1 MDNIEILISDADPA
15 KRHNV
20 GGPGPLQL
28 QDPGP
33 VFSQT
38 PQPVGDSKRFR
49 GWRVFAT
56 VSTIAAVASGI
67 VVWASWE
74 APNATG
80 PAGRTALVPEDPT
93 TGPSE
98 SASTDDY
105 MVSKIDYGLPNF
117 LVPAHQDVYFQD
129 NDACNALDLRT
140 IKLEKLDGSHAALP
154 YDVNAYPV
162 VGCMDDY
169 AAIQSTDLAFANGYN
184 ADGGSGIYI
193 ARWVDGA
200 WIVDEQQSRGINNSL
215 GFPVMG
221 WPALRAM
228 GNPRD
233 SASKPEQLERL
244 RKMGL
249 DDKGIVRLMGPDTAS
264 WMGKAASNE
273 FHEYSNM
280 LLSITYPY
288 WELKESMFDEGG
300 NPIADDVKSDLT
312 EAERY
317 DLQAF
322 DIRGKQVLKLVSV
335 KKGSLFEPTDCSDPE
350 TSYRL
355 DGESPSRVLA
365 DSGAL
370 KLALI
375 TKKTVDG
382 DEHSWVGLFPGDMPA
397 TGRACDVRLG
407 VDRKDRTLFA
417 TEWVGP
423 MGFKNQAERDAYLK
437 SPEYTD
443 AKKVASLLTFD
454 HVG

>member
-1 MDNIEILISDADPA
+1 M
-15 KRHNV
+15 
-20 GGPGPLQL
+20 
-28 QDPGP
+28 
-33 VFSQT
+33 
-38 PQPVGDSKRFR
+38 
-49 GWRVFAT
+49 
-56 VSTIAAVASGI
+56 
-67 VVWASWE
+67 
-74 APNATG
+74 
-80 PAGRTALVPEDPT
+80 
-93 TGPSE
+93 
-98 SASTDDY
+98 
-105 MVSKIDYGLPNF
+105 
-117 LVPAHQDVYFQD
+117 
-129 NDACNALDLRT
+129 
-140 IKLEKLDGSHAALP
+140 DGSHTGLP
-154 YDVNAYPV
+154 YNVNAYPV
-162 VGCMDDY
+162 VGCVDDY
-169 AAIQSTDLAFANGYN
+169 AALQSTDLAFESGYN

-200 WIVDEQQSRGINNSL
+200 WTIYEQQIRGINNSI

-221 WPALRAM
+221 WPAMRAM

-233 SASKPEQLERL
+233 SASKPEQLEKL

-249 DDKGIVRLMGPDTAS
+249 DDKGIERLLGPDTAS
-264 WMGKAASNE
+264 WMGETTSSE
-273 FHEYSNM
+273 FHEYANT

-288 WELKESMFDEGG
+288 WELKESTFDEVG
-300 NPIADDVKSDLT
+300 NPVTDDMKIDLT
-312 EAERY
+312 DAERY
-317 DLQAF
+317 DLLAF

-350 TSYRL
+350 TTYRL
-355 DGESPSRVLA
+355 DGESPSGAVA
-365 DSGAL
+365 DSEAL

-407 VDRKDRTLFA
+407 VDRKDRTLIA
-417 TEWVGP
+417 TEWIGP